1 MVRNESFIV
10 SSNNFIKLYLDY
22 LKALFT
28 NMLLH
33 LASLSKYTVPYFCNI
48 AIHRLTKIARSV
60 TVYAPFLTS
69 ITRFCKKL
77 ESLIKLSSTVFV
89 KFIANSGYL
98 NTSFSRLFHQ
108 ALEKSTKT
116 CYEPCLIILTKLI
129 SHNSGFWVIKT
140 YFKSIFKSYLPIIS
154 NDISGKFI
162 EHFTLAN
169 MTFETS
175 GS

>member
-1 MVRNESFIV
+1 
-10 SSNNFIKLYLDY
+10 
-22 LKALFT
+22 
-28 NMLLH
+28 MLLF
-33 LASLSKYTVPYFCNI
+33 S
-48 AIHRLTKIARSV
+48 
-60 TVYAPFLTS
+60 TS
-69 ITRFCKKL
+69 IKSFCKQF
-77 ESLIKLSSTVFV
+77 ESLIKLSTTVVV
-89 KFIANSGYL
+89 KFIANGGCYL

-140 YFKSIFKSYLPIIS
+140 YIKSIFKSYLPIIS